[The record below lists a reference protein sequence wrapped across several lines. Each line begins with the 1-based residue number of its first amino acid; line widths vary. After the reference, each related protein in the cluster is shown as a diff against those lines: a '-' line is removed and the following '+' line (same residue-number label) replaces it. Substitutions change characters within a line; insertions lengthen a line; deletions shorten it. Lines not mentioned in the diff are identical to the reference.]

1 MKKDKNPERPFREA
15 PLAEIRDELIRNGM
29 GEYADVASAVISG
42 DFASAEKLMAE
53 GVRNGTISIED
64 DVYALFNG
72 MICQSLGMEALE
84 NDDDEKGADYLQSA
98 RSFFIMA
105 KERGLDIPPVSSA
118 IHMLNMFFGLD
129 EDDDEDYDGGGMFD
143 TDAIDYLGFKKVFPK
158 GDEFKAVLRMPT
170 EDFSIDELKDAYEEE
185 WGFKPKSKKGKQNTW
200 TLSVEGISLKVE
212 YAKCIETI
220 SPESLRYVT
229 GNVDDGTVE
238 KLTNPSV
245 ARVTITAL
253 VGEDETSY
261 ERSIVFTKTVGALL
275 ASHDGVSITTGS
287 KIRTPEEALEAIEAY
302 PDDEWLAF
310 IFNVGFAIE
319 GNAAM
324 SNLAIVSEGMA
335 PFGFPEICVR
345 KVGPDDL
352 ESASLFMLN
361 MIKYIFQF
369 GQGEPSDGTYYDED
383 GLRYVLKKRKK
394 AGNHYIEV
402 TVRH

>member
-1 MKKDKNPERPFREA
+1 M
-15 PLAEIRDELIRNGM
+15 
-29 GEYADVASAVISG
+29 
-42 DFASAEKLMAE
+42 
-53 GVRNGTISIED
+53 
-64 DVYALFNG
+64 
-72 MICQSLGMEALE
+72 
-84 NDDDEKGADYLQSA
+84 
-98 RSFFIMA
+98 
-105 KERGLDIPPVSSA
+105 
-118 IHMLNMFFGLD
+118 
-129 EDDDEDYDGGGMFD
+129 
-143 TDAIDYLGFKKVFPK
+143 
-158 GDEFKAVLRMPT
+158 
-170 EDFSIDELKDAYEEE
+170 
-185 WGFKPKSKKGKQNTW
+185 
-200 TLSVEGISLKVE
+200 
-212 YAKCIETI
+212 
-220 SPESLRYVT
+220 
-229 GNVDDGTVE
+229 
-238 KLTNPSV
+238 
-245 ARVTITAL
+245 
-253 VGEDETSY
+253 
-261 ERSIVFTKTVGALL
+261 
-275 ASHDGVSITTGS
+275 
-287 KIRTPEEALEAIEAY
+287 EAIEAY